1 MQTGARLILVLTL
14 AASPGL
20 SAAQVRAPSPT
31 AQSILAR
38 RPWTAVLPSPTPIA
52 AVAPTGITIAAVD
65 LRPKIAQLHLNIRDQ
80 GNRGTCSV
88 HAMTFLLEYMAAT
101 RRRHNYLDLSEEYL
115 NAVANLAS
123 GKTDDGDFFAILDQ
137 GYRTYGIVPES
148 QFPYQTAFNPGLAP
162 SPQLQ
167 ATGKS
172 SIQADRLLARFI
184 KPWDNATGA
193 SDAQMAQVL
202 AQLKADV
209 PVAVGLWWPR
219 KGTFKTVTF
228 GGVAVVAD
236 LGRAPGGTLV
246 DGHSVALVGYAQHS
260 QLPGGGYF
268 IFRNSWG
275 NTGDKGYGY
284 LSFDYVRK
292 YANDFVAYIPFE
304 QAVADVVTKLNQK

>member
-1 MQTGARLILVLTL
+1 MQTGSRLLLALTL

-20 SAAQVRAPSPT
+20 ATAQVRVPSP
-31 AQSILAR
+31 AAADLAR
-38 RPWTAVLPSPTPIA
+38 RAWTAVLPSPTPIG
-52 AVAPTGITIAAVD
+52 AVAPSPINIAAVD
-65 LRPKIAQLHLNIRDQ
+65 LRPKIARLHLAIRDQ

-101 RRRHNYLDLSEEYL
+101 RRGHNYIDLSEEYL
-115 NAVANLAS
+115 NAVANMVS
-123 GKTDDGDFFAILDQ
+123 GKTDDGDFFAVLDQ
-137 GYRTYGIVPES
+137 GYRTYGIVTES
-148 QFPYQTAFNPGLAP
+148 QFPYQTAFNPGLTP

-167 ATGKS
+167 AAGKS
-172 SIQADRLLARFI
+172 SIQGDRLLARFI

-193 SDAQMAQVL
+193 SDAQISQVL

-209 PVAVGLWWPR
+209 PVAVGLWWPK
-219 KGTFKTVTF
+219 KGTFKTVTQ

-236 LGRAPGGTLV
+236 LGKAPAGALV
-246 DGHSVALVGYAQHS
+246 DGHSVVLVGYAQHS
-260 QLPGGGYF
+260 QLSGGGYF

-292 YANDFVAYIPFE
+292 YANDLVAYIPFE